1 MLYAF
6 IKSSL
11 ELYFMQGGGY
21 LVIQAFFTIIP
32 RLIEKGSP
40 WGEDA
45 VMFSDE
51 SERFKIVTLCFFS
64 KTYFFNYFW
73 GCSSAEGH
81 SCQG

>member
-21 LVIQAFFTIIP
+21 LVIRAFFTIIS
-32 RLIEKGSP
+32 RMIEKGSP

-51 SERFKIVTLCFFS
+51 SEIFKIVTFCFFS
-64 KTYFFNYFW
+64 KTYFLNYFW